1 MKALTVRQQ
10 QILSFI
16 AKHIEDSG
24 FPPTRLDICA
34 ALGFKSP
41 NAAEEHLKALVRK
54 GAISM
59 VPGASRSI
67 RLLHPVEG
75 LQQGLEGLEGLE
87 GTAVD
92 PGPHKDHSGKPFL
105 PSPAQRIKKFA
116 VKAMATVES
125 GLHIPLVGRVAAGA
139 PILAS
144 EHIETEYQI
153 DAGLFPNPPD
163 YLLKVRGMSMRDIG
177 ILHDDLL
184 AVKRL
189 YGGLADAR
197 DGQIV
202 VARLENEVT
211 VKRLQRD
218 GSQVLLLPENP
229 DFQPIVVDPERDFLE
244 IEGLGIGV
252 IRNPRAGL

>member
-1 MKALTVRQQ
+1 MKALTARQQ
-10 QILSFI
+10 EILTFI

-41 NAAEEHLKALVRK
+41 NAAEEHLKALARK

-75 LQQGLEGLEGLE
+75 LEED
-87 GTAVD
+87 VD
-92 PGPHKDHSGKPFL
+92 DTEPSSHQSPGRSVSSSAANRL
-105 PSPAQRIKKFA
+105 KKFA
-116 VKAMATVES
+116 VKAMADIEA
-125 GLHIPLVGRVAAGA
+125 GLRIPLVGRVAAGA

-144 EHIETEYQI
+144 EHVETEYQI
-153 DAGLFPNPPD
+153 DVGLFPNPPD
-163 YLLKVRGMSMRDIG
+163 YLLKVRGMSMRDAG

-218 GSQVLLLPENP
+218 GNQVLLLPENP
-229 DFQPIVVDPERDFLE
+229 EFEPIVVDPERDFLE

>member
-1 MKALTVRQQ
+1 MKALTARQQ
-10 QILSFI
+10 EVLTFI

-41 NAAEEHLKALVRK
+41 NAAEEHLKALARK

-67 RLLHPVEG
+67 RLLHP
-75 LQQGLEGLEGLE
+75 LEGLEEGL
-87 GTAVD
+87 
-92 PGPHKDHSGKPFL
+92 DHTETNLQQHLGRSASSAANRL
-105 PSPAQRIKKFA
+105 KKFA
-116 VKAMATVES
+116 VKAMADVEA
-125 GLHIPLVGRVAAGA
+125 GLRIPLVGRVAAGA

-144 EHIETEYQI
+144 EHVETEYQI
-153 DAGLFPNPPD
+153 DVGLFPNPPD
-163 YLLKVRGMSMRDIG
+163 YLLKVRGMSMRDAG

-218 GSQVLLLPENP
+218 GNQVLLLPENP
-229 DFQPIVVDPERDFLE
+229 EFEPIVVDPERDFLE

-252 IRNPRAGL
+252 IRNPRTGL